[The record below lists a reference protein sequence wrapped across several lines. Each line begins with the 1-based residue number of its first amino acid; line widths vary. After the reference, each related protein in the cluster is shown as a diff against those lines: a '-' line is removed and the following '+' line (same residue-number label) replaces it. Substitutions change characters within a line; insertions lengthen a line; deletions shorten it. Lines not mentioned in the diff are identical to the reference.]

1 MEGGGE
7 AVTDR
12 KGEVFSFD
20 SDQAHVGGVR
30 TERDKG
36 RRRGPPIGLKQMNRM
51 LAGVRWSC
59 EDRFGFHVAI

>member
-20 SDQAHVGGVR
+20 SDQAHVRGVR

-36 RRRGPPIGLKQMNRM
+36 RRRGPSIGLEQMNRM
-51 LAGVRWSC
+51 LADVR
-59 EDRFGFHVAI
+59 

>member
-12 KGEVFSFD
+12 EGEVFSFD
-20 SDQAHVGGVR
+20 SDQAHVRGVR

-36 RRRGPPIGLKQMNRM
+36 RRRGPSIGLEQMNRM
-51 LAGVRWSC
+51 LADVR
-59 EDRFGFHVAI
+59 